1 MKITEEI
8 TEENHLVLGDRG
20 ETMRNIWSVLGIEK
34 DNCQEIITTSS
45 QSRET
50 GHTGDGPGRKCHHL
64 QGRK

>member
-8 TEENHLVLGDRG
+8 TEENHLVLRDRG

-34 DNCQEIITTSS
+34 DNCQEIITM
-45 QSRET
+45 SRET